1 MAMTENEKMLA
12 GMIYDCSDKD
22 LKAKRA
28 KCHDLCSLFNSL
40 KENDPKRREIIKEL
54 LPNADETFDL
64 MAPCHFDYG
73 CNIYVGKNSFANFNL
88 TILDTCK
95 VIIGDDVFIGVNVS
109 LVTPIHPL
117 LNEERKVKFK
127 EDGTPYDDEYGGMIE
142 IGSGTWIAS
151 NVIVGPNV
159 KIGKNCVIGM
169 GSVVT
174 KDIPDNY
181 LAYGNPCKPIRTITK
196 EDSIYLKR
204 ELWGE

>member
-1 MAMTENEKMLA
+1 MKEKEKMLS

-22 LKAKRA
+22 LKARRV
-28 KCHDLCSLFNSL
+28 KCHDLCLSLNSL
-40 KENDPKRREIIKEL
+40 KENDPRRKEIIKEL
-54 LPNADETFDL
+54 LPNADESFAL
-64 MAPCHFDYG
+64 MTPCHFDYG

-117 LNEERKVKFK
+117 LSEERKTKFK

-181 LAYGNPCKPIRTITK
+181 LAYGNPCKPIRKITK
-196 EDSIYLKR
+196 EDSIHLKK

>member
-1 MAMTENEKMLA
+1 MTENEKMLA

-22 LKAKRA
+22 LKAKRV
-28 KCHDLCSLFNSL
+28 KCHDLCLLFNSL
-40 KENDPKRREIIKEL
+40 KENDPKRKEIIKEL
-54 LPNADETFDL
+54 LPNADETFNL

-181 LAYGNPCKPIRTITK
+181 LAYGNPCKPIRKITK

-204 ELWGE
+204 ELWGK